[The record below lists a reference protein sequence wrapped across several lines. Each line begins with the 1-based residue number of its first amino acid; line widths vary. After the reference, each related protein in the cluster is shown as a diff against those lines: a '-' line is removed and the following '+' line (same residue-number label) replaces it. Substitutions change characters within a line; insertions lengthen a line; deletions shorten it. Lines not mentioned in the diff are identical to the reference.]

1 MPATKHAIVQQLS
14 FISEVDHAT
23 LRDQARA
30 PSVAH
35 TSSPL
40 PFAKGE
46 DEGEGFF
53 SRSLLECEPDC
64 PQDAVKSSAN
74 LMIPESQYTNSMP
87 WLAIPSGFDHEF
99 GPHGSYAP
107 AVQLDSWLCARTIE
121 IQDVI
126 VERMLATKF
135 VAREVSV
142 P

>member
-30 PSVAH
+30 PSVAQ

-46 DEGEGFF
+46 DEGEGFS
-53 SRSLLECEPDC
+53 SRSLRVRTRLPARRCQVLGEPD
-64 PQDAVKSSAN
+64 DSRIAIHELHAVAS
-74 LMIPESQYTNSMP
+74 NS
-87 WLAIPSGFDHEF
+87 
-99 GPHGSYAP
+99 
-107 AVQLDSWLCARTIE
+107 
-121 IQDVI
+121 
-126 VERMLATKF
+126 ER
-135 VAREVSV
+135 VRSRIW